1 MKKILLTLMM
11 VIVSLSLVSQ
21 EVKKV
26 AILETVDKDGTV
38 SYGHKLMLRSNLAKA
53 ITNTIGYEAYDRT
66 DMDQIVSEQNFQ
78 RTGMVSDDQI
88 KQIGIMTGA
97 AYVLIAEAAKI
108 DEDNIFVTAKIVNVE
123 TAKTERTDNALMS
136 MKASDIQHGCESMA
150 YKLLG
155 VTPKP
160 TPIQSETN
168 DVVVEEKTKEEVK
181 KNNKEEPKKEEVVV
195 ASSGVYDY
203 MIGELRTF
211 SDGTSGIIF
220 YVSDDGHG
228 LVVSLQE
235 FEAQWSK
242 KNVDVV
248 SITNEKSCNK
258 VDFVGVRNTNMM
270 IAQLGENAVA
280 AMKCQQQGLGWYMPS
295 SGELYHLIKIANNAE
310 GEDGPI
316 SKALKKNGGKVID
329 GWYWTSSENDD
340 DEAFNISDSGSCHTE
355 EKTEKVAVR
364 AIRAF

>member
-1 MKKILLTLMM
+1 MKKYLLVLMM
-11 VIVSLSLVSQ
+11 IFVSLSLVSQ
-21 EVKKV
+21 DVKKV
-26 AILETVDKDGTV
+26 AILETVDKDGAV

-53 ITNTIGYEAYDRT
+53 ITNTVGYEAYDRT

-97 AYVLIAEAAKI
+97 AYVLIAEAAKV
-108 DEDNIFVTAKIVNVE
+108 DEDNLFVTAKIVNVE

-160 TPIQSETN
+160 QDAVNNEL
-168 DVVVEEKTKEEVK
+168 VVVEKKVEDKIEKKVEEKVDEK
-181 KNNKEEPKKEEVVV
+181 IEEKIENT
-195 ASSGVYDY
+195 GVNDY
-203 MIGELRTF
+203 MLGELRTF
-211 SDGTSGIIF
+211 SDGTTGIVF

-228 LVVSLQE
+228 LVVSLNE
-235 FEAQWSK
+235 FELQWSK
-242 KNVDVV
+242 KNVDIV
-248 SITNEKSCNK
+248 SIVNEKSCNK
-258 VDFVGVRNTNMM
+258 VTFEGANNTKV
-270 IAQLGENAVA
+270 IISQLGNDAIAAV
-280 AMKCQQQGLGWYMPS
+280 KCQQYGKDWYLPS
-295 SGELYHLIKIANNAE
+295 SGELYTLIKIANKGE
-310 GEDGPI
+310 GDDGPI

-355 EKTEKVAVR
+355 EKTEKAKVR
-364 AIRAF
+364 PIRAF

>member
-1 MKKILLTLMM
+1 MKKILLMLAMM
-11 VIVSLSLVSQ
+11 MVSLSLVSQ
-21 EVKKV
+21 DVKKV
-26 AILETVDKDGTV
+26 AILETVDKDGSV

-53 ITNTIGYEAYDRT
+53 ITNTEGYEAYDRT

-97 AYVLIAEAAKI
+97 AYVLIAEAAKV
-108 DEDNIFVTAKIVNVE
+108 DDDNLFVTAKIVNVE
-123 TAKTERTDNALMS
+123 SAKTERTDNALIS
-136 MKASDIQHGCESMA
+136 MKTSDIQHGCESMA

-160 TPIQSETN
+160 APIQNEIKEVLKTEISQKEVDEKPKV
-168 DVVVEEKTKEEVK
+168 DVGAVPAV
-181 KNNKEEPKKEEVVV
+181 N
-195 ASSGVYDY
+195 YDY
-203 MIGELRTF
+203 MIGELKTF
-211 SDGTSGIIF
+211 SDGTSGIVF
-220 YVSDDGHG
+220 YVDNDGHG

-248 SITNEKSCNK
+248 SIANERSCNK
-258 VDFVGVRNTNMM
+258 VDFVGERNTNMI
-270 IAQLGENAVA
+270 IAQLGVNAVA
-280 AMKCQQQGLGWYMPS
+280 AARCQQQGLGWYMPS
-295 SGELYHLIKIANNAE
+295 SGELYHLIKIANNAD

>member
-26 AILETVDKDGTV
+26 AILETVDKDGAV

-53 ITNTIGYEAYDRT
+53 ITNTVGYEAYDRT

-97 AYVLIAEAAKI
+97 AYVLIAEAAKV
-108 DEDNIFVTAKIVNVE
+108 DEDNLFVTAKIVNVE

-160 TPIQSETN
+160 QDAVNNEL
-168 DVVVEEKTKEEVK
+168 VVVEKKVEDKIEKKVEEKVDEK
-181 KNNKEEPKKEEVVV
+181 IENT
-195 ASSGVYDY
+195 GVNDY
-203 MIGELRTF
+203 MLGELRTF
-211 SDGTSGIIF
+211 SDGTTGIVF

-295 SGELYHLIKIANNAE
+295 SGELYHLIKIANKGE
-310 GEDGPI
+310 GDDGPI

-355 EKTEKVAVR
+355 EKTEKAKVR
-364 AIRAF
+364 PIRAF

>member
-160 TPIQSETN
+160 APIQSETK
-168 DVVVEEKTKEEVK
+168 DAVE
-181 KNNKEEPKKEEVVV
+181 EEPKKDVKENAKEDVEKVL
-195 ASSGVYDY
+195 AGDYDY
-203 MIGELRTF
+203 MIGELKTF
-211 SDGTSGIIF
+211 SDGTSGIVF
-220 YVSDDGHG
+220 YVTNDGHG

-248 SITNEKSCNK
+248 AIANEKSCNK
-258 VDFVGVRNTNMM
+258 VDFVGVKNTNMM
-270 IAQLGENAVA
+270 IAQLGENAVS

-295 SGELYHLIKIANNAE
+295 SGELYHLIKIANKGE

-316 SKALKKNGGKVID
+316 SKALKKNSGKVID
-329 GWYWTSSENDD
+329 GWYWTSSENDA

-355 EKTEKVAVR
+355 EKKGNVKVR